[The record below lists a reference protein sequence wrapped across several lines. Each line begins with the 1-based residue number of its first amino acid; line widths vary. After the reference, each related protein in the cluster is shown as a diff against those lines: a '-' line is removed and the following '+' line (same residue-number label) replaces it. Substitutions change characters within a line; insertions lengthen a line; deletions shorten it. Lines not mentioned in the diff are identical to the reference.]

1 MNASVVK
8 SLSGSSVRDRVGEE
22 EWNARIE
29 LAAAYRLA
37 AMYGW
42 ATTLIYNHISVRVP
56 SGPGEEHIL
65 LNPFGLR
72 YDEVTASNLVKID
85 IEGNILDDTPY
96 EINEAGYVIHSA
108 IHAARPDVNCVIHTH
123 TEAGMA
129 LSCLEEGLMF
139 INQDALMFY
148 DTVGY
153 HGFEGIAFDIEERQR
168 LVADLAA
175 NFALILRNHGLLTVG
190 RTVGEAFTLM
200 YFLEKVCSAQLRLMA
215 AGGRIHALTEEVC
228 RYTAGQFNLA
238 VTRAGDREWPALVRQ
253 LDAVDTSYRD

>member
-8 SLSGSSVRDRVGEE
+8 SLSGSPVRDRVSDA
-22 EWNARIE
+22 EWNARVE

-37 AMYGW
+37 VMHGW
-42 ATTLIYNHISVRVP
+42 ATTLIYNHISARVP
-56 SGPGEEHIL
+56 SGPGEEHFL

-85 IEGNILDDTPY
+85 IEGNILDDAPY

-129 LSCLEEGLMF
+129 ISCLEEGLMF
-139 INQDALMFY
+139 VNQDALQFY
-148 DTVGY
+148 DNVGY
-153 HGFEGIAFDIEERQR
+153 HDFAGIACDLEERKH
-168 LVADLAA
+168 LVADLGS

-190 RTVGEAFTLM
+190 RTVGEAYTLM
-200 YFLEKVCSAQLRLMA
+200 YFLEKVCAAQLSLMA
-215 AGGRIHALTEEVC
+215 AGGRIHRLTEEVC
-228 RYTAGQFNLA
+228 KYTAGQFNLS

-253 LDAVDTSYRD
+253 IDAIDPSYRD